1 MLIESVADELDV
13 GIDDGYSQRL
23 GVLEAFGPNRI
34 ANGVRVDAQFTGN
47 GADFPVF
54 GVKVAANLRAGFR
67 THHEITFDVE
77 CVEMGR

>member
-1 MLIESVADELDV
+1 M
-13 GIDDGYSQRL
+13 
-23 GVLEAFGPNRI
+23 

-67 THHEITFDVE
+67 TNHEITFDVE